1 MRSSKS
7 GIIDFHSLDV
17 NLRVKD
23 RDKLKAF
30 IALVFKKERTSFQSV
45 RFIFCNDPYLKALN
59 KKFLNHNYYTDVL
72 SFQLSGPSEPLEADI
87 YLSLDR
93 IRDNAV
99 QFRTTMQKELLRV
112 MFHGVL
118 HLCGLEDQTLAQKL
132 LMRKKEDLYLNLY
145 LVPRG
150 TK

>member
-1 MRSSKS
+1 MRSSKA
-7 GIIDFHSLDV
+7 GIIDFHTLDV
-17 NLRVKD
+17 SLRLNE
-23 RDKLKAF
+23 RDLLKQF
-30 IALVFKKERTSFQSV
+30 IALIFKKENTALHSIK
-45 RFIFCNDPYLKALN
+45 FIFCKDPYLKALN

-72 SFQLSGPSEPLEADI
+72 SFAITGPSEPLEAEI

-93 IRDNAV
+93 IRENALK
-99 QFRTTMQKELLRV
+99 FKTTVQKEIYRV

-118 HLCGLEDQTLAQKL
+118 HLCGFKDDNPKNQLQMRQK
-132 LMRKKEDLYLNLY
+132 EEYYLNMY